1 MASGKNK
8 NGRDDSRIVS
18 NIVSAIEDNSEQPT
32 EIYLAQKTIQH
43 SGKVFKAGEVVEIGE
58 SDLQRLIKLGAV
70 KLQDDGFPR
79 LN

>member
-1 MASGKNK
+1 MAAGKNK
-8 NGRDDSRIVS
+8 NGRD
-18 NIVSAIEDNSEQPT
+18 AINRVLDPVEDNNEQPN

-43 SGKVFKAGEVVEIGE
+43 SGKVFKSGDVVEVGSE
-58 SDLQRLIKLGAV
+58 DLQRLIKLGAV

>member
-1 MASGKNK
+1 MAAGKKSKDLINQVLG
-8 NGRDDSRIVS
+8 N
-18 NIVSAIEDNSEQPT
+18 AEDNSEQPT
-32 EIYLAQKTIQH
+32 DIYLAQKTIQH
-43 SGKVFKAGEVVEIGE
+43 SGKVFKAGEVVEVGE

>member
-1 MASGKNK
+1 MAAGKNK
-8 NGRDDSRIVS
+8 NGRDAINRVLDP
-18 NIVSAIEDNSEQPT
+18 IEDNNEQPT

-43 SGKVFKAGEVVEIGE
+43 SGKVFKAGDVVEVGSE
-58 SDLQRLIKLGAV
+58 DLQRLIKLGAV